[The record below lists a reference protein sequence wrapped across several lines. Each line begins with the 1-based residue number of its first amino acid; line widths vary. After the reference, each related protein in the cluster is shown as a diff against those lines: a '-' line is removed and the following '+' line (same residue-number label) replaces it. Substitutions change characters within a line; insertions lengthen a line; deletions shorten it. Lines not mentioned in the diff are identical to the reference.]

1 MHLKKRQVHGLTQ
14 QKGGNDSDD
23 SLEQNIR
30 QIERDHQEYV
40 RKSQNKSESKMNS
53 LNSQKL
59 QQSNSRSNKHGE
71 PIRKSTDHNAESGR
85 QSKVQRSGSH
95 QDVTVGPADYTD
107 HQFIIQN
114 DIKPSNMRGS
124 QKFQSSRDRDQ
135 SPREQSRSRD

>member
-1 MHLKKRQVHGLTQ
+1 MNLKKRQVHGLTQ

-59 QQSNSRSNKHGE
+59 
-71 PIRKSTDHNAESGR
+71 
-85 QSKVQRSGSH
+85 
-95 QDVTVGPADYTD
+95 
-107 HQFIIQN
+107 
-114 DIKPSNMRGS
+114 
-124 QKFQSSRDRDQ
+124 
-135 SPREQSRSRD
+135 